1 MKSGDAHLLRHTSQA
16 ADETASRHEDE
27 EEGQVRKAQVAST
40 EEEKTKR
47 GSALTSPILHLRSR
61 GRNNT
66 VEKTDRFAV
75 YLQKA
80 EGMWAT
86 PARCLGLV

>member
-1 MKSGDAHLLRHTSQA
+1 MLGHTSQA
-16 ADETASRHEDE
+16 ADETASRHENE
-27 EEGQVRKAQVAST
+27 EEWQVRKAQVAGT
-40 EEEKTKR
+40 EEEKTNR
-47 GSALTSPILHLRSR
+47 GSALTSPTNHLRSR
-61 GRNNT
+61 GSEKT